1 LHHQE
6 HQKWAEISWRRAA
19 TEARE
24 LCRLLVSHVSHVDHL
39 KVLEHHVGD
48 SKLGRKENPPPEP
61 VAGVS
66 LRPNDPFAKK
76 IASVGIETRNVLVK
90 VTVPKLTGRKRKRGT
105 NGPYVAGGDQ
115 GIDANSITSVDLL
128 KRLGDNKEDYM
139 LEAIGTV
146 DETHRFRSLP
156 DFQLRSSDQPIMGVL
171 RQTIMQPDYDKL
183 RNFSMDLVSG
193 AEAMAFPAPPSFAQI
208 DIPHRYE
215 YQQAPGVVVVS
226 GEDGNLIAKN
236 VHGPARKVT
245 WALPPDLEEVPQGP
259 PDHIPLTS
267 PDGVLLPRA
276 VKQLQELMETRPL
289 VTKRVALNSLPGI
302 SDSIFK
308 EASQFVGYSFS
319 AGPWRDTL
327 IKYGIDPRK
336 DRKYRFYQTLLL
348 KVDKYVHKTSTSTIS
363 QWNRPERHHK
373 DSPTSHMFDGKSVTT
388 NGKIWQICD
397 VTDPILHDIFQTENI
412 RTECD
417 VHRSGWFHGGTLAKA
432 RAIMK
437 DKMKLLFAGQVPPEE
452 DYLPIAAFPDEL
464 HKGNIHKACLLEKQ
478 YGKRVA
484 HMANDVRAIAHA
496 QGSHIAGPPALS
508 IPGKEDAV
516 ASTDTSAAKD
526 NPDGAMEPEPAVLQT

>member
-6 HQKWAEISWRRAA
+6 YPKWAEVSGRGAA

-24 LCRLLVSHVSHVDHL
+24 FCCPLVNHVLLVNYL

-48 SKLGRKENPPPEP
+48 SKCGRKDEFLPEP

-76 IASVGIETRNVLVK
+76 IPSVGIETRNVLVK
-90 VTVPKLTGRKRKRGT
+90 VTLPKPTGRKRKRGSD
-105 NGPYVAGGDQ
+105 GPWVTASNQ
-115 GIDANSITSVDLL
+115 AVNANSITSLDLL
-128 KRLGDNKEDYM
+128 KRLRENKQDYTM
-139 LEAIGTV
+139 EVIGTV
-146 DETHRFRSLP
+146 DETHRFRTLP
-156 DFQLRSSDQPIMGVL
+156 DFQLRSSDQPIMGAL
-171 RQTIMQPDYDKL
+171 REDILQPDYDKL
-183 RNFSMDLVSG
+183 RNFSIDTTSRG
-193 AEAMAFPAPPSFAQI
+193 ANAVAFPAPPSFAHI

-215 YQQAPGVVVVS
+215 YQQAPGVIVIP
-226 GEDGNLIAKN
+226 GEDGKLIAKN

-267 PDGVLLPRA
+267 QDSVLLPRA
-276 VKQLQELMETRPL
+276 VKQLEELLETRPL
-289 VTKRVALNSLPGI
+289 VTKRVALNTLPGI

-336 DRKYRFYQTLLL
+336 DPKYRFYQTLMF
-348 KVDKYVHKTSTSTIS
+348 KVDKDVFKISGSAPS
-363 QWNRPERHHK
+363 QWSRAERHRK
-373 DSPTSHMFDGKSVTT
+373 DTPTSHVFDGKSMTT
-388 NGKIWQICD
+388 NGKIWQISD
-397 VTDPILHDIFQTENI
+397 VTDPMLHKIFHTEDI

-417 VHRSGWFHGGTLAKA
+417 AHRCGWFHNGTLAKA
-432 RAIMK
+432 RTIMK
-437 DKMKLLFAGQVPPEE
+437 DKMRLLFAGAVPVDEV
-452 DYLPIAAFPDEL
+452 YLPIAACPDDL
-464 HKGNIHKACLLEKQ
+464 HPGNMHKAILSEKQ

-484 HMANDVRAIAHA
+484 RMAVDLRTIAHA
-496 QGSHIAGPPALS
+496 QGSHLVDSPAPKVANAQNSVES
-508 IPGKEDAV
+508 ID
-516 ASTDTSAAKD
+516 
-526 NPDGAMEPEPAVLQT
+526 